1 MNLGFIQFQ
10 PAETKNTCFSRPA
23 KTWFQ
28 PGFYQ
33 WLKPGGFNL
42 QILDITSKLM
52 VLLY

>member
-42 QILDITSKLM
+42 RT
-52 VLLY
+52 LLSYPCLNGSCG